1 MSHISRMCCVG
12 VALLAGLGC
21 STHSSTIRLTTES
34 SAVAGCTA
42 LGSVEGSDL
51 KNRGML
57 YQGVAANNATVQ
69 MREDAD
75 KLGANTILVV
85 KSLTD
90 NSGSTQ
96 VGEAYRCPETP
107 VAP

>member
-1 MSHISRMCCVG
+1 MRFISRLSCVG
-12 VALLAGLGC
+12 VGLLTGFAC

-34 SAVAGCTA
+34 SAVTGCTA

-57 YQGVAANNATVQ
+57 YQGVAENNATSQ
-69 MREDAD
+69 MRENAD

-96 VGEAYRCPETP
+96 VGEAYRCPASPATP
-107 VAP
+107 

>member
-1 MSHISRMCCVG
+1 MRHISRLCSIGVG
-12 VALLAGLGC
+12 LVTGFAC
-21 STHSSTIRLTTES
+21 STHSSTIRLTSES

-57 YQGVAANNATVQ
+57 YQGVAQNNATSQ
-69 MREDAD
+69 MRENAD

-96 VGEAYRCPETP
+96 VGEAYSCPEVP
-107 VAP
+107 AAP